1 VTHLAIVIPA
11 YNAEDLLAVALPAVL
26 TAAGDEK
33 VLVVDAGSTDGTAA
47 VAERLGVEVLRLP
60 HRVGPAEAR
69 NAGVAHT
76 SSELLLF
83 VDSDC
88 ATHEDAVRRVV
99 AAFEADPQLVAL
111 SGSYDADPPEP
122 NFFSQYM
129 NLRHHLTHQWA
140 DRDTPSFWA
149 GCGAV
154 RRSAFQR
161 VGGFDAVLYPRPM
174 IEDIELSTRLA
185 PLGPLRFDPEI
196 QVTHLKHWSARGV
209 VETDLRCRALPWARL
224 IAATGRMP
232 DTLNLDW
239 RERASAALAP
249 LALLS
254 LLALPI
260 VWIQGPP
267 VAVAI
272 SAGIPAAA
280 LALGWR
286 WVRGFA
292 RLRGAAFAC
301 RAWLFHQVHQSY
313 SGAAFGLFMLRHHL
327 RRLAA
332 GRPPTEP

>member
-1 VTHLAIVIPA
+1 MSRIAVIMPAYDAATHLERAVPA
-11 YNAEDLLAVALPAVL
+11 ALAARGEA
-26 TAAGDEK
+26 TF
-33 VLVVDAGSTDGTAA
+33 LVVDAGSTDGTGA
-47 VAERLGVEVLRLP
+47 VAERLGAEVLRLP

-76 SSELLLF
+76 EGEILLF

-88 ATHEDAVRRVV
+88 ALHEDAVRRVE
-99 AAFEADPQLVAL
+99 AAFAADPALVAL

-140 DRDTPSFWA
+140 ARDTPSFWA

-154 RRSAFQR
+154 RRSAFEA
-161 VGGFDAVLYPRPM
+161 VGGFDAERYPRPM
-174 IEDIELSTRLA
+174 IEDIELATRLA
-185 PLGPLRFDPEI
+185 PIGRLAFDPEI
-196 QVTHLKHWSARGV
+196 QATHQKRWSGRGV

-224 IAATGRMP
+224 IASTGRMP
-232 DTLNLDW
+232 DTLNLSL

-249 LALLS
+249 LALASCVGLFCAIG
-254 LLALPI
+254 LGAPVLGAACIAVIGLAI
-260 VWIQGPP
+260 
-267 VAVAI
+267 
-272 SAGIPAAA
+272 
-280 LALGWR
+280 ALGWR

-292 RLRGAAFAC
+292 RLRGPGFAL

-327 RRLAA
+327 RRRPAD
-332 GRPPTEP
+332 RPPTTR